1 MNSAI
6 LTDILKDYERKR
18 NHAEKDLDERK
29 QKLYEEN
36 PRLQEIDNELS
47 KLGIS
52 TAKNLIMKK
61 RFFKLMPVAVALA
74 ALTSCSDDLGI
85 GNSNARF
92 SGDADLVAT
101 LNTDGDVATR
111 LGMKEVEGHNPW
123 DEKAAANWN
132 WVFTEGDKVRV
143 FTMKSMEYQSYELI
157 AGENTEEG
165 QFRVE
170 ANAPELPE
178 GMDKYAITDAQF
190 AYGVSPMPDG
200 TPRLTYTIPYKYK
213 AITYATD
220 EEGVNVQK
228 LPAPFW
234 GKAVTEDGVGDQG
247 KILRSELNGL
257 TAFLRINTEVLP
269 EGTNYIVLTTHGSK
283 TEMED
288 GTIESD
294 GFQLLKPDP
303 DDDSKVKVVSPTD
316 GSLESK
322 TFTDNIAFWDENATK
337 IEDGNSEPL
346 SGTFNALLVDK
357 SSHLE
362 KDKGLNEEG
371 EEGGETISRLVTR
384 DEIVIDITAYDNNG
398 VFWIPIIPETYYNL
412 HVLAVTKMSKYA
424 YKYIGTEIQHYNR
437 KKFEAPKRY
446 HLDLNLTNLGKVCA
460 HDLNMAIENIN
471 HANKY
476 NLTAQNIINVDTLTN
491 CTHSY
496 LNGDDHDHGN
506 KTLGSNPLT
515 VYPNDQILV
524 QGQGDLV
531 INIATIDAT
540 AGAKGNMESPV
551 LNNVGVLTNTLFVS
565 DKNYANGTVYKYT
578 DYASAAITTENSV
591 KINMPSAWAAD
602 ETYALLADLPKTNAI
617 FAANTNYADAA
628 QRAATNLRVD
638 VHGSATE
645 FVSGREAI
653 ATTDGYELKDITD
666 AAIKVVSGLGQL
678 NVLEETK
685 GDVYITGNETE
696 EKVELTKGLFVY
708 TKAGID
714 VRMDNALAK
723 QFGFPQTV
731 QPLKNYLITTGS
743 SATQAVGVADD
754 LGSGAIKRGTD
765 QEGNYPNTLDVLA
778 FWTGNALDMD
788 AEGIKDYD
796 VTTVYTTAQ
805 LASMGEEIYTTGT
818 PDDKST
824 TATYKMSDL
833 LAYVWL
839 GGANGWV
846 GPKVTVAEF
855 SFDGNGKGLKNMH
868 MPLNVK
874 DGIADQTGQIIYT
887 YDPHFCC
894 TTCGWNR
901 NISYLTDK
909 GSAVEPMESFGL
921 IRSIDNTVSAT
932 IKNVQLNDVYAD
944 QAVNDIGSLVG
955 VVTKTGNLTL
965 DNNFVGEVRLE
976 CSSNVGGLIGNI
988 QEAEK
993 VSINKNTVGSSS
1005 YSTGYVRGDSNVGG
1019 MIGNFETNNPLSIT
1033 NSKVI
1038 LAKDISAAGDNAG
1051 GVAGNV
1057 KAGKTDLT
1065 TVSVEADT
1073 ISAGGENAAGF
1084 IAKFEAEAGNNAIT
1098 VTDAKVSVAKNIES
1112 ERYAAGL
1119 LANLSA
1125 PETNVWGAEIKS
1137 GTIKAE
1143 EGFVGGQI
1151 AVAGYPTAN
1160 NVNFGYKTGNNN
1172 EPYNG
1177 KQLVNKVEVDLLAGA
1192 FYVGGVIGDESTNTK
1207 VYIYGDQDVSQKRSM
1222 NNEVNIKA
1230 FANTKSNLEALYN
1243 PAGATAQFDKAGTM
1257 SNVAGVLNGNL
1268 YINETY
1274 LTVVDNLDGAMK
1286 VAVGYKYHNDQ
1297 GATPNQNIRKF
1308 WGDANG
1314 YVGYGKSGNYFRGT
1328 GNNTL
1333 EEDTNKVGNDFT
1345 EDTYAFNVY
1354 LSDDDYSRKSKNA
1367 PAE

>member
-1 MNSAI
+1 
-6 LTDILKDYERKR
+6 
-18 NHAEKDLDERK
+18 
-29 QKLYEEN
+29 
-36 PRLQEIDNELS
+36 
-47 KLGIS
+47 
-52 TAKNLIMKK
+52 
-61 RFFKLMPVAVALA
+61 MPVAVALA
-74 ALTSCSDDLGI
+74 AMTSCSDDLGI
-85 GNSNARF
+85 GNNSARF

-123 DEKAAANWN
+123 AEQDAANWN

-157 AGENTEEG
+157 AGENTNEG
-165 QFRVE
+165 QFEVE

-178 GMDKYAITDAQF
+178 GMQKYAITDAQF

-213 AITYATD
+213 ARTYATGD
-220 EEGVNVQK
+220 EGVNVQK

-234 GKAVTEDGVGDQG
+234 GVAVTEDRVGTEG
-247 KILRSELNGL
+247 KILRSNLQGL

-269 EGTNYIVLTTHGSK
+269 EGTKYIVLTTHGSK
-283 TEMED
+283 TKMED
-288 GTIESD
+288 NSYATD

-303 DDDSKVKVVSPTD
+303 DDVNKVKVVGAD
-316 GSLESK
+316 GSLTSK
-322 TFTDNIAFWDENATK
+322 TFTDNIAFWDQNATK

-346 SGTFNALLVDK
+346 SGTFNALLVNK
-357 SSHLE
+357 ASHLE

-371 EEGGETISRLVTR
+371 EDAETGTISRLVTR
-384 DEIVIDITAYDNNG
+384 DEIVIDITEFDNNG

-412 HVLAVTKMSKYA
+412 HVLAVTKMSQYA
-424 YKYIGTEIQHYNR
+424 YKYIGTEIKHYKR
-437 KKFEAPKRY
+437 QKFVAPKRY

-476 NLTAQNIINVDTLTN
+476 NLTAQNIINVDTLTT
-491 CTHSY
+491 CTHSI
-496 LNGDDHDHGN
+496 LNGDDHDSGN
-506 KTLGSNPLT
+506 KALGSNPLT

-524 QGQGDLV
+524 QGEGDLV
-531 INIATIDAT
+531 INIASIDAT
-540 AGAKGNMESPV
+540 AGAKGNLTSPV
-551 LNNVGVLTNTLFVS
+551 LNNVQVLANTLFVS
-565 DKNYANGTVYKYT
+565 DQNYQNGTAYKYG
-578 DYASAAITTENSV
+578 DYASAAITTTNSV

-678 NVLEETK
+678 NVLEKTK

-708 TKAGID
+708 TNAGID

-743 SATQAVGVADD
+743 SATQAVGVADV
-754 LGSGAIKRGTD
+754 LGTGAIKGGTD
-765 QEGNYPNTLDVLA
+765 RAGQYPNTLDVLA

-796 VTTVYTTAQ
+796 VATVYTTAQ

-818 PDDKST
+818 PNAKST
-824 TATYKMSDL
+824 TAEYKMSDL

-839 GGANGWV
+839 GGAKYGWV
-846 GPKVTVAEF
+846 GPKVTVAGF
-855 SFDGNGKGLKNMH
+855 SFDGNGKGLKNMY

-874 DGIADQTGQIIYT
+874 DGIADKQGQIIYA

-901 NISYLTDK
+901 VLGYGTDA
-909 GSAVEPMESFGL
+909 GSAVEPMRSFGL
-921 IRSIDNTVSAT
+921 IRSIDNTGSAT

-944 QAVNDIGSLVG
+944 QSVNDIGSLVG

-965 DNNFVGEVRLE
+965 DNNFVGEVRLD
-976 CSSNVGGLIGNI
+976 CRSNVGGLIGNI
-988 QEAEK
+988 IEADN
-993 VSINKNTVGSSS
+993 VSIDKNTVGSSS
-1005 YSTGYVRGDSNVGG
+1005 YSTGYVLGKDNVGG
-1019 MIGNFETNNPLSIT
+1019 MIGNFETKKPLSIT

-1038 LAKDISAAGDNAG
+1038 LAKNIKAAGTNAG

-1057 KAGKTDLT
+1057 EAGQTDLT
-1065 TVSVEADT
+1065 TVSVKADS
-1073 ISAGGENAAGF
+1073 IYAIGENAAGF

-1098 VTDAKVSVAKNIES
+1098 VTDAKVSVTKTIQS

-1125 PETNVWGAEIKS
+1125 PETNVWGAEIKT

-1160 NVNFGYKTGNNN
+1160 NVNFGYRTGNANA
-1172 EPYNG
+1172 PYNG
-1177 KQLVNKVEVDLLAGA
+1177 KHLVNKVEVDLLAGA
-1192 FYVGGVIGDESTNTK
+1192 FYVGGVIGDETTNTK
-1207 VYIYGDQDVSQKRSM
+1207 VYIYGGQNASNNRSM
-1222 NNEVNIKA
+1222 NNEVYITR
-1230 FANTKSNLEALYN
+1230 FENTKKNDLGALYD

-1268 YINETY
+1268 YINENY

-1297 GATPNQNIRKF
+1297 GATPNQSIRKF

-1314 YVGYGKSGNYFRGT
+1314 YVGYGKSGNYFLGK
-1328 GNNTL
+1328 NNSTL
-1333 EEDTNKVGNDFT
+1333 EAETNKVGNDFT

-1354 LSDDDYSRKSKNA
+1354 LSDGDYSRKSKNA